1 MEKPYLNYSIG
12 SDTYAYEVT
21 RATPSGKTVWA
32 KQMDVKHKEG
42 APPMSQTW
50 EYSSSDF
57 HEEEK
62 FTKRKFGGYKPV
74 GTKCGFGRLSE
85 TPYYHYDYSF

>member
-32 KQMDVKHKEG
+32 KQMEVERKEG
-42 APPMSQTW
+42 SEPYTQNW
-50 EYSSSDF
+50 EYSSSDR
-57 HEEEK
+57 HPEEK
-62 FTKRKFGGYKPV
+62 FTKRKFGGFKPV
-74 GTKCGFGRLSE
+74 GTSCGCGSLSE